1 MLPRMW
7 MHSFLPASPTPPLAP
22 TLGTMLLQSLHLIC
36 FCGRPASCAHHLVL
50 EMKAKDME
58 TLSLL
63 GWLRRWVLPEGR
75 IYPCFLRESQ
85 SLSACLQLTWE

>member
-1 MLPRMW
+1 MLPWTR

-22 TLGTMLLQSLHLIC
+22 FPGTMLLESLHLIC

-58 TLSLL
+58 TLSWV

-75 IYPCFLRESQ
+75 ICP
-85 SLSACLQLTWE
+85 